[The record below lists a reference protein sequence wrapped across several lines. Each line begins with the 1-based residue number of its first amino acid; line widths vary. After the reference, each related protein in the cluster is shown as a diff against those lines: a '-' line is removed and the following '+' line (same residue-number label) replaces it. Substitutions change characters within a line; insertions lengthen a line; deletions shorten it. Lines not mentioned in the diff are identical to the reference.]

1 MSMNSIRRIGRLP
14 ALLAACTFLAA
25 CTTNPHGDRAVL
37 AAPTPFSDAY
47 TQVNLSLRLATSL
60 DLRETCDLTGCI
72 ESTQFDERV
81 SRIGAR
87 LAAMAYQKYPDLAGR
102 VAGFEFSVVDKAEPG
117 TGSTAGGVVVVLR
130 PVSGIARTDEALSF
144 VLAREIGHVVSQ
156 HHEENTATSLVVS
169 LVAAMLAPVASV
181 VKYLASI
188 YSGVTTAIASASVT
202 AASFASSK
210 VLIAAYRP
218 RQLDEAD
225 KVALNLLASTN
236 VDPQDAAAGFAYA
249 GLLEPDGAW
258 VRELRHSVN
267 SLTGRFAALPQT
279 ATTVQ

>member
-1 MSMNSIRRIGRLP
+1 MSAKTIRRAGKL
-14 ALLAACTFLAA
+14 AVLLAGCTFLGA
-25 CTTNPHGDRAVL
+25 CTTNPHSDRAVL
-37 AAPTPFSDAY
+37 AAPTSLSDTY

-60 DLRETCDLTGCI
+60 DLHEACDLSGCI
-72 ESTQFDERV
+72 ENTQFDERV

-87 LAAMAYQKYPDLAGR
+87 LAAMAYQKYPDLSGR
-102 VAGFEFSVVDKAEPG
+102 VAGFEFSVIDKAEPG

-169 LVAAMLAPVASV
+169 LVATVLAPVASV

-188 YSGVTTAIASASVT
+188 YSGVTAAAASVSVT

-210 VLIAAYRP
+210 VLIASYRP

-225 KVALNLLASTN
+225 RIALDLLASTGVN
-236 VDPQDAAAGFAYA
+236 LQDAAAGFAYVEMRA
-249 GLLEPDGAW
+249 AEAEWLRDLRRSVDG
-258 VRELRHSVN
+258 
-267 SLTGRFAALPQT
+267 LTGRVAALPPARTIQ
-279 ATTVQ
+279 